1 VHPTAS
7 TNFAAAR
14 IELGPGAE
22 LKIGADVV
30 TERIPGALRLVLG
43 AGAQVEIGD
52 RTWLRTEI
60 EPIHIAVFA
69 GARLVL
75 GADSWLSGCH
85 LSAKH
90 AILCGRKAW
99 IGNGCR
105 VIDSDQHDLDDATK
119 ERGAPITIGDNVWIP
134 ADITVLRGVTIGAN
148 SVIGARSLVA
158 RDVPPHTLAYGFP
171 AVPRGTVGDRTKS
184 P

>member
-1 VHPTAS
+1 MHPTAS
-7 TNFAAAR
+7 TNFAVAR
-14 IELGPGAE
+14 IEMGPGAV
-22 LKIGADVV
+22 LKVGANVV

-43 AGAQVEIGD
+43 AGAHVEIGD
-52 RTWLRTEI
+52 RTWLRIEM

-75 GADSWLSGCH
+75 GPDSWLSGCH

-105 VIDSDQHDLDDATK
+105 VIDSDQHDLDDVVK
-119 ERGAPITIGDNVWIP
+119 ERGAPIAIGDNVWIP
-134 ADITVLRGVTIGAN
+134 SDVTVLRGVTIGSN
-148 SVIGARSLVA
+148 VVVGARSLVSH
-158 RDVPPHTLAYGFP
+158 DVPDHTLVHGIP
-171 AVPRGTVGDRTKS
+171 ARPHGKVGDRSQS